1 MWASRITF
9 QHHQIFRLPWK
20 MTEETWQTAEPS
32 FTSRVATRVTL
43 QHRQILRLPR
53 NKRFQDMTEIFGN
66 AETSFTMRA
75 RSENDPTMNPSV
87 RNPQCNWGF
96 FSRSP
101 CASGFEKYNMWRSGY
116 RSKISP
122 LRLLECNFIKCC
134 PWHEN
139 WMCIWTATLTKY
151 CACHEK
157 CAFLWDS
164 TSLLRYHSLPLLV
177 CYLYYSLT
185 LLFFDSARLSLYSSL
200 TMVFSYCT
208 VLWLSTVLLLYDA
221 GILPFCYST
230 SLFSTILWL
239 YCSLLHYSLTL
250 LFFYHS
256 LIWF

>member
-1 MWASRITF
+1 MELRHSCWIVATTHARSCNMWASRITF

-116 RSKISP
+116 RSK
-122 LRLLECNFIKCC
+122 F
-134 PWHEN
+134 HH
-139 WMCIWTATLTKY
+139 
-151 CACHEK
+151 CACLNATSSNVAPGTKIE
-157 CAFLWDS
+157 CASGLQPNQI
-164 TSLLRYHSLPLLV
+164 LCLPRIV
-177 CYLYYSLT
+177 CFSMRLY
-185 LLFFDSARLSLYSSL
+185 
-200 TMVFSYCT
+200 
-208 VLWLSTVLLLYDA
+208 
-221 GILPFCYST
+221 
-230 SLFSTILWL
+230 
-239 YCSLLHYSLTL
+239 
-250 LFFYHS
+250 
-256 LIWF
+256 